1 MNISSNISYLR
12 VALDVV
18 FMAGSV
24 FTAWVVLVT
33 GDVLAAG
40 VVLVIGGFTP
50 GFKVLLVDG
59 NLVGLEET
67 PRVEGPIVGREKK
80 P

>member
-1 MNISSNISYLR
+1 M
-12 VALDVV
+12 
-18 FMAGSV
+18 
-24 FTAWVVLVT
+24 
-33 GDVLAAG
+33 LAAG

-59 NLVGLEET
+59 NLLGLEEA